1 MCCKVN
7 EKILSMKNGLIVS
20 CQITD
25 DKGFYD
31 PENPIYGPEM
41 MALIARAAVNG
52 GAVGIRVNGP
62 KDTQAVKKAVNVPII
77 GINKTDIPGY
87 DVRITPTFNTA
98 REVILSGADIVAID
112 ATLRARPE
120 GITSSELIKKIKKNF
135 NVLVMADI
143 STLEEAIKAEKAG
156 ADFVAT
162 TLSSYTSYTRNRKKP
177 DFELVQKIFQTI
189 KIPVICE
196 GGISTPLEAKEA
208 LKYGAYAVTV
218 GAMIVNVKR
227 IVEAYNKKMK

>member
-1 MCCKVN
+1 MNK
-7 EKILSMKNGLIVS
+7 KILSMKQGLIVS

-31 PENPIYGPEM
+31 SENPIYGSEM

-52 GAVGIRVNGP
+52 GALGIRVNGP
-62 KDTQAVKKAVNVPII
+62 EDTLAVKEAVNVPII

-98 REVILSGADIVAID
+98 KEVILKGADIVAID
-112 ATLRARPE
+112 ATFRSRPE
-120 GITSSELIKKIKKNF
+120 GMTSTELIKKIKNNF
-135 NVLVMADI
+135 NVLIMADI
-143 STLEEAIKAEKAG
+143 STLEEAIEAEKAG
-156 ADFVAT
+156 ADLVAT

-177 DFELVQKIFQTI
+177 DFDLVQRIFQAI

-196 GGISTPLEAKEA
+196 GGVSTPVEAKEA
-208 LKYGAYAVTV
+208 LKHGAYAVTV

-227 IVEAYNKKMK
+227 IVSAYTEKMR